1 MDEENVENIDPE
13 EDKPKNKN
21 KRKVLRKVRRK
32 KSKKVCDETKDD
44 DGLQNFQV
52 SCVLVLMCLQV
63 TVQECSLA
71 KRKSLS
77 LEVEKMSQGKQL
89 SHFQAMAMLRKAL
102 VASFIATP
110 GNSNKG
116 VMEMKSTENRS
127 ELRRRSSTPAL
138 F

>member
-1 MDEENVENIDPE
+1 M
-13 EDKPKNKN
+13 
-21 KRKVLRKVRRK
+21 
-32 KSKKVCDETKDD
+32 
-44 DGLQNFQV
+44 
-52 SCVLVLMCLQV
+52 
-63 TVQECSLA
+63 
-71 KRKSLS
+71 S

-127 ELRRRSSTPAL
+127 FITWLQGLIKSYMRFKAVKLSKVSH
-138 F
+138 